1 MISSLK
7 SKDIFY
13 GTRGK
18 PPVDINSLLNAIIN
32 LSNFIA
38 ANSYKVDQ
46 VEMNPILVSETE
58 VIALDALIIK
68 K

>member
-1 MISSLK
+1 
-7 SKDIFY
+7 
-13 GTRGK
+13 
-18 PPVDINSLLNAIIN
+18 LLNAIVN

-38 ANSYKVDQ
+38 ANSDKVDQ